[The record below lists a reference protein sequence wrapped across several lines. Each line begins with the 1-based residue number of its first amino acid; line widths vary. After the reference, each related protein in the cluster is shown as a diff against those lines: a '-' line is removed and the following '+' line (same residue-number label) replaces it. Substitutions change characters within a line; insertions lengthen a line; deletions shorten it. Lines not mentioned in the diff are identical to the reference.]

1 MSHKLFLFSPDSTKA
16 GPAGLEAI
24 HARGR
29 GRPRVGALID
39 YFTAVPTPKKP
50 VDITVGPPPKKRP
63 ASVKNTYPL
72 SMIRKM
78 IRNKHG
84 SGSAVDLQLLR
95 TVRWP
100 A

>member
-1 MSHKLFLFSPDSTKA
+1 MSRNLLLFSPDSTKA

-39 YFTAVPTPKKP
+39 YFVAVPTPKKP
-50 VDITVGPPPKKRP
+50 VDITVGPPHKKGR
-63 ASVKNTYPL
+63 ASVKKTYPL
-72 SMIRKM
+72 SLIRKV

-95 TVRWP
+95 AMRWP